1 MAESTTN
8 EKWTVD
14 KLDDSNWMTWKF
26 QMHHLLLAKGLWGYV
41 DGTEKLAEDATAA
54 VKADF
59 SKKSQKAFSTIIMAI
74 SISQLYLVTSYDQLK
89 DAWDKLCEH
98 FECKTLANKLFLKI
112 RTEMREGTSMEM
124 HLKHMKEISDK
135 LAVIGAPIAEDQV
148 VTLLGS
154 LPQSYSTLVTALE
167 ARVEDVKLSF
177 VQQALVHEEQKLN
190 GKFGDTSKVASA
202 GQSDL
207 ALVGQRRK
215 DSRTRKQLRCF
226 GCGELGHIHHDCPER
241 REVHRAKTA
250 EEQQSGSDSEGAG
263 AFAASVGS
271 KSTPQMG
278 HLLVDSGASSHMT
291 REKELLIDYREFE
304 KPEKVGLGD
313 GRSVEALGVG
323 NVHLS
328 MVFNISDHKRA
339 VVHQVLY
346 VPKLACNLF
355 SVRAAAAKG
364 NSVKFSHSKCWIRDR
379 NGKLRGMGS
388 LVDKIYHLNCEPAT
402 KEKVSAALEE
412 RSDADLWHQ

>member
-1 MAESTTN
+1 
-8 EKWTVD
+8 
-14 KLDDSNWMTWKF
+14 
-26 QMHHLLLAKGLWGYV
+26 
-41 DGTEKLAEDATAA
+41 
-54 VKADF
+54 
-59 SKKSQKAFSTIIMAI
+59 
-74 SISQLYLVTSYDQLK
+74 
-89 DAWDKLCEH
+89 
-98 FECKTLANKLFLKI
+98 
-112 RTEMREGTSMEM
+112 
-124 HLKHMKEISDK
+124 MKEISDK
-135 LAVIGAPIAEDQV
+135 LAAIGAPIAEEDQV

-154 LPQSYSTLVTALE
+154 LPQRYSTLVTALE

-177 VQQALVHEEQKLN
+177 VQQVLVHEEQKLS
-190 GKFGDTSKVASA
+190 GKFGDTSTVASA

-215 DSRTRKQLRCF
+215 DSRMRKQLRCF
-226 GCGELGHIHHDCPER
+226 GCGELGHIRRDCPER

-250 EEQQSGSDSEGAG
+250 EEQQSGSDSDGAG

-271 KSTPQMG
+271 RSTPQMG
-278 HLLVDSGASSHMT
+278 KWLVDSGESSHMT
-291 REKELLIDYREFE
+291 HEKELLTDYREFE

-328 MVFNISDHKRA
+328 MVFNVSDPKRT

-355 SVRAAAAKG
+355 SVRRAAAKG

-402 KEKVSAALEE
+402 KEEVSAALEE
-412 RSDADLWHQ
+412 RSDADLWYQRLGHLNKQQLMKIVDKELVSGMTINGNAQLSFCEGCVQGKMHSYRQSFKLVGDIRSTRKLQLVHSDVCGPMHTVIWWEKIFCDLH

>member
-1 MAESTTN
+1 M
-8 EKWTVD
+8 EK
-14 KLDDSNWMTWKF
+14 
-26 QMHHLLLAKGLWGYV
+26 HP
-41 DGTEKLAEDATAA
+41 
-54 VKADF
+54 
-59 SKKSQKAFSTIIMAI
+59 
-74 SISQLYLVTSYDQLK
+74 
-89 DAWDKLCEH
+89 
-98 FECKTLANKLFLKI
+98 
-112 RTEMREGTSMEM
+112 
-124 HLKHMKEISDK
+124 KHMKEISDK
-135 LAVIGAPIAEDQV
+135 LAVIGAPIAEEDQV

-154 LPQSYSTLVTALE
+154 LPHSYSTLVTALE
-167 ARVEDVKLSF
+167 ARAEDVKLSF
-177 VQQALVHEEQKLN
+177 VQQALVYEEQKLS
-190 GKFGDTSKVASA
+190 GKFSDISTVASA

-207 ALVGQRRK
+207 ALVGQQRK

-226 GCGELGHIHHDCPER
+226 GCGELGHICRDCPER

-250 EEQQSGSDSEGAG
+250 EEQQSGSDSDGAG

-271 KSTPQMG
+271 GSTPQMG
-278 HLLVDSGASSHMT
+278 KWLVDSGASSHMT
-291 REKELLIDYREFE
+291 REKELLTDYREFE

-328 MVFNISDHKRA
+328 MVFNVSDPKRA

-402 KEKVSAALEE
+402 KEEVSAAFSGPNISHWFKRLSMHFSLDASFTE
-412 RSDADLWHQ
+412 RQLCITIDRHTRNKLLVNNFH